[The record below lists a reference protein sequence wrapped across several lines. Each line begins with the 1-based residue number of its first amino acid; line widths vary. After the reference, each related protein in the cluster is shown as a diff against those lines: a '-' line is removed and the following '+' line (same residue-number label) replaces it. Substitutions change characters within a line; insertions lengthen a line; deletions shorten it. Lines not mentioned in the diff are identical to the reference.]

1 MKPLALIF
9 NNAKASK
16 LLVLR
21 KDGPVDANGPPILLK
36 PHFFYSCG
44 TVEKDTFSMQSCELL
59 SHCKLIFGKNSL
71 IKKYIFYTCNMCKIY
86 VYIKSA
92 LQINR

>member
-36 PHFFYSCG
+36 PHFFSLVALLKKIHSPCRVVSYYRTANLSL
-44 TVEKDTFSMQSCELL
+44 EKIL
-59 SHCKLIFGKNSL
+59 
-71 IKKYIFYTCNMCKIY
+71 
-86 VYIKSA
+86 
-92 LQINR
+92 